1 MTSQEPAFLVKR
13 ILYLA
18 CNETDTLF
26 PSCASRFTRKRSGST
41 IAAEAL
47 MNNAG

>member
-1 MTSQEPAFLVKR
+1 MNSKHS
-13 ILYLA
+13 
-18 CNETDTLF
+18 TDQQIPELF
-26 PSCASRFTRKRSGST
+26 HERRFTRKRSGST